1 VLEDLWLLCCR
12 EEMPPPPP
20 PPPPSGE
27 PDAAGEQQRGC
38 WCWVRPQLIDDL
50 SSSSSSPPSA
60 RAFHTATLVPGVG
73 VLVFGECSLVCSR
86 APSTVVRRGLGRC
99 VRRCVS

>member
-20 PPPPSGE
+20 PPSGE
-27 PDAAGEQQRGC
+27 PDAAGEQQRGS
-38 WCWVRPQLIDDL
+38 WCWVRPQLIDGL
-50 SSSSSSPPSA
+50 SSASSPPSA

-73 VLVFGECSLVCSR
+73 VLVFGECLVCSR
-86 APSTVVRRGLGRC
+86 APPSAVVRRGLGRG
-99 VRRCVS
+99 VGRCVS